1 MNYYKNIKSLFIF
14 SLTFIKK
21 YTFIFDKWIKVDNNG
36 KMFRGSSFHTID
48 AKGRII
54 IPARF
59 REVIRINDTNGVV
72 ISRMDRGLVAYSR
85 EEWVRIENRILSLA
99 EKSENMRRFRR
110 VFIGGAFECMCDK
123 QDRILIPPTL
133 RQYAELEREI
143 VLVGVLDH
151 FEIWS
156 RDNWEKENLYMEQDM
171 KEEGVRNEI
180 AKLGI

>member
-1 MNYYKNIKSLFIF
+1 MILV
-14 SLTFIKK
+14 TP
-21 YTFIFDKWIKVDNNG
+21 
-36 KMFRGSSFHTID
+36 MFRGSSFHTID

-59 REVIRINDTNGVV
+59 RELIRDGDRPGVMV
-72 ISRMDRGLVAYSR
+72 SKMDHGLVAYTL
-85 EEWVRIENRILSLA
+85 EGWQKIEKKILSLA

-110 VFIGGAFECMCDK
+110 VFIGGAFECICDK

-133 RQYAELEREI
+133 RDYAGFDSKI

-156 RDNWEKENLYMEQDM
+156 MENWERENADLEKDLR
-171 KEEGVRNEI
+171 KEEVRNEI
-180 AKLGI
+180 AKLGL